1 MKNLLGQMQIP
12 SVVKLNP
19 LEQAVHVTELL
30 QVLQKFGQ
38 VAQYPTPSDV
48 V

>member
-1 MKNLLGQMQIP
+1 MKNRLGQIQIP

-19 LEQAVHVTELL
+19 LAHVVQVTELL

-38 VAQYPTPSDV
+38 LEQNPTPSNV